1 MKNELAVQQDE
12 LNNLFAEFDDVVL
25 KNALTQLNFL
35 DILPIQTNL
44 NQVLHD
50 IRVRKLT
57 KIVYN
62 KEEDNLDKFTS
73 VFSTLHSSKSS
84 VILIVK
90 GFKSHVDIYIAMKK
104 QESLNA
110 SSGFEAVETLDA
122 AMAGNFPGVDIS
134 TNLVNKEIYQL
145 LEPLQGTSVN
155 AIAAVSGVPSLKEG
169 SKELFSQGL
178 EKLID
183 GLRGRE
189 YTVLINATPVSL
201 SQLSHVE
208 LAYQKIHTTLSVFE
222 QQQISY
228 SENES
233 LAVGQSLT
241 EGITKTLTNT
251 ISDTQTL
258 TSGTSK
264 TETTSQ
270 SSTKSDIDIK
280 RAISGAISGAAA
292 GAIGAG
298 SVSGGLTAPAG
309 ALVGGIT
316 GLGMGLFGA
325 SKTSSTSESFGTN
338 ESKSVA
344 KSTSES
350 NSEAASSSTTRSDTA
365 TKGNAKSL
373 QFTEKNRTITSLL
386 SQIDAQLER
395 LEECKSYGM
404 WNWGAYFLGG
414 RELDVKLGAELYSG
428 ILRGESS
435 GLERNVI
442 NVWSRAFQPQQ
453 FDVLQMYL
461 SQLNHPQFLMPTG
474 YTTDLMASTSLVSTK
489 EMALAMGFPR
499 QSLPGI
505 PVIEAANFARSVLR
519 IDNNP
524 SHSINIGKVSNLGS
538 VDKAQNVNLDIRSL
552 TSHIFVT
559 GSTGAGKSNA
569 IYAILHK
576 LHKDEGIPF
585 LIVEP
590 AKGEYK
596 AIFGGDE
603 SVSVFGTNPKF
614 TPLIKLNPFSFP
626 DGIHVM
632 EHIDRLIEILNA
644 VWPMYAAMPAILK
657 EAVELTYERAG
668 WDLLNSECSSEQISY
683 PDFHDLLA
691 VLPEIIN
698 KSDYSQEMKGNY
710 SGALITRV
718 KSLTNGYYSTIFQ
731 KDEISPEI
739 IFDQSCIIDLSRV
752 GSSETKSL
760 LMGILFLKLN
770 QHRMANATS
779 HNAGLKH
786 ITVLEEAHNLFRR
799 TSTEQGQE
807 TANLQGKSVE
817 MIANALAEMRTYGEG
832 FIIAD
837 QAPGL
842 LDQAVIR
849 NTNTK
854 IILRLPDFDDR
865 NLVGKA
871 ARLNEDQI
879 EELARLQTGCAAV
892 FQNNWV
898 EPVLCQFDEF
908 NEELIKPFTY
918 SAPKEKLVD
927 HRKLALVNSIK
938 EILKQSSDLSNFE
951 PFNNDPSSKK
961 VSHLHQRL
969 IEKLNINTLLDQ
981 VPMSQ
986 NIDIWINWLSDA
998 IFSVVQKNLLT
1009 IREQNELVALVLE
1022 VLAVESP
1029 NNKPYFDAK
1038 VSELRHASKELI

>member
-12 LNNLFAEFDDVVL
+12 LNYLFAEFDDVVL

-35 DILPIQTNL
+35 DILPIETNL

-73 VFSTLHSSKSS
+73 VFSTLHSSRSA

-90 GFKSHVDIYIAMKK
+90 GFESHVDIYIAMKK
-104 QESLNA
+104 QESESA

-122 AMAGNFPGVDIS
+122 AMAGNFPGADIS

-183 GLRGRE
+183 GMRGRE

-519 IDNNP
+519 IDNKS

-576 LHKDEGIPF
+576 LHKDESIPF

-668 WDLLNSECSSEQISY
+668 WDLLNSECSSEQVSY
-683 PDFHDLLA
+683 PDFHDLLT

-807 TANLQGKSVE
+807 SANLQGKSVE
-817 MIANALAEMRTYGEG
+817 DDCKCSSGDAHLWR
-832 FIIAD
+832 
-837 QAPGL
+837 
-842 LDQAVIR
+842 
-849 NTNTK
+849 
-854 IILRLPDFDDR
+854 RLYY
-865 NLVGKA
+865 
-871 ARLNEDQI
+871 
-879 EELARLQTGCAAV
+879 C
-892 FQNNWV
+892 
-898 EPVLCQFDEF
+898 
-908 NEELIKPFTY
+908 
-918 SAPKEKLVD
+918 
-927 HRKLALVNSIK
+927 
-938 EILKQSSDLSNFE
+938 
-951 PFNNDPSSKK
+951 
-961 VSHLHQRL
+961 
-969 IEKLNINTLLDQ
+969 
-981 VPMSQ
+981 
-986 NIDIWINWLSDA
+986 
-998 IFSVVQKNLLT
+998 
-1009 IREQNELVALVLE
+1009 
-1022 VLAVESP
+1022 
-1029 NNKPYFDAK
+1029 
-1038 VSELRHASKELI
+1038 